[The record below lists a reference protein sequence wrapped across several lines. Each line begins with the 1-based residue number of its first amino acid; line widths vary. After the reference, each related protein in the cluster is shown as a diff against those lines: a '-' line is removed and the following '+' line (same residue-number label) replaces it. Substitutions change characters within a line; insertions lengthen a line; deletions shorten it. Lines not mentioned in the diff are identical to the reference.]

1 MKKQDLLKLIA
12 AAGYDIG
19 FGAKTHFATLD
30 IVEKAPGWLG
40 LVSLA
45 GGVYSLFV
53 PLLASQHAAAAF
65 VIFGIVSLY
74 VNFYNSDKAKYEVV
88 GKALTQRFHELHS
101 LYRRASSLA
110 EGEETAAI
118 MEELDKIRQEANAI
132 GLSKQIFLSDWY
144 AHYKFFWQMQTEWIQ
159 EARPFSFWRDKVP
172 LSFYF
177 ACVVAFLGVV
187 IWLTPTVKSIMHSCG

>member
-1 MKKQDLLKLIA
+1 MRKQDLLKLIA

-45 GGVYSLFV
+45 GGVYGLFV

-74 VNFYNSDKAKYEVV
+74 VSFYSADKAKYEIV
-88 GKALTQRFHELHS
+88 GKALTQRFHELHT
-101 LYRRASSLA
+101 LYRRASSLQ
-110 EGEETAAI
+110 EETDTSVI
-118 MEELDKIRQEANAI
+118 IEELEKIRQEANAI
-132 GLSKQIFLSDWY
+132 GISKQIFLSDWY
-144 AHYKFFWQMQTEWIQ
+144 AHYKFFWQMQTDWIE
-159 EARPFSFWRDKVP
+159 EARPFNFWRDKVP
-172 LSFYF
+172 LSLYLMFF
-177 ACVVAFLGVV
+177 ILIGSGA
-187 IWLTPTVKSIMHSCG
+187 IWLISASKALDHLFG